1 MNETKKAQVTSA
13 NITKGGVGK
22 TTIIYNGAYF
32 LTMLKL
38 KKVLI
43 ADFDFQ
49 MNLTNRFIPVNQRKD
64 LIKPEND
71 VLNFFKNDT
80 IPEPILV
87 DDNLWLIPGN
97 PKLAE
102 LLDDVKNKK
111 QRNYL
116 LQWYYSNMEKLSEQ
130 YDFILFDTHND
141 HNMITDNILAVSDK
155 VIAIADVDGDSMS
168 MLADEVN
175 HINKLKKLIVNPIT
189 GESFVNTKVVK
200 IGNKIIADAAKHPDT
215 STANVDHR
223 NFVKA
228 FNQIMEVDDS
238 FLGYFWERGPLAKA
252 KTENKSM
259 FHLKNDARYNKKI
272 ILSFIKNQKNCLKRF
287 LTFNK

>member
-1 MNETKKAQVTSA
+1 MNDLKKVQVVSA

-22 TTIIYNGAYF
+22 TTIIYNCAYF

-49 MNLTNRFIPVNQRKD
+49 MNLTNRFIPLNQRKN

-71 VLNFFKNDT
+71 VLNFFRDGT
-80 IPEPILV
+80 VPEPILV
-87 DDNLWLIPGN
+87 DDSLWLIPGN
-97 PKLAE
+97 PKLEE
-102 LLDDVKNKK
+102 LLDDVKNGK

-116 LQWYYSNMEKLSEQ
+116 LQWYYSNLEKLSEQ
-130 YDFILFDTHND
+130 YDYILFDTHND

-168 MLADEVN
+168 MLADEDN

-200 IGNKIIADAAKHPDT
+200 IGNKILADAAKNPEA
-215 STANVDHR
+215 SNANVDHR
-223 NFVKA
+223 DFVKA
-228 FNQIMEVDDS
+228 FNQMMEIDDS
-238 FLGYFWERGPLAKA
+238 FLGYFWDRGPLAKA

-259 FHLKNDARYNKKI
+259 FHLKTDARYNKKNN
-272 ILSFIKNQKNCLKRF
+272 LEFYQKSEELFEKIF
-287 LTFNK
+287 SAL

>member
-1 MNETKKAQVTSA
+1 MNDSKKVQVISA

-22 TTIIYNGAYF
+22 TTIIYNCAYF
-32 LTMLKL
+32 LTMLKA

-49 MNLTNRFIPVNQRKD
+49 MNLTNRFIPVNQRKI

-71 VLNFFKNDT
+71 VLNFFKDGT

-97 PKLAE
+97 PKLEE
-102 LLDDVKNKK
+102 LLDDVKNGK

-116 LQWYYSNMEKLSEQ
+116 LQWYYSNLEKLSEQ
-130 YDFILFDTHND
+130 YDYILFDTHND

-175 HINKLKKLIVNPIT
+175 HINRLKKLIVNPVT

-200 IGNKIIADAAKHPDT
+200 IGNKIIADAAKNPHT
-215 STANVDHR
+215 SNANIDHR
-223 NFVKA
+223 EFVKA
-228 FNQIMEVDDS
+228 FNHMMELDES

-259 FHLKNDARYNKKI
+259 FQLKDDPRYNKKNNVEFYKYSEDLFEKI
-272 ILSFIKNQKNCLKRF
+272 IKF
-287 LTFNK
+287 

>member
-1 MNETKKAQVTSA
+1 MNNSKTVQVISA

-32 LTMLKL
+32 LTMLKG
-38 KKVLI
+38 KKVLL

-49 MNLTNRFIPVNQRKD
+49 MNLTNRFIPVNQRTNK
-64 LIKPEND
+64 IKPEND
-71 VLNFFKNDT
+71 VLNFFGSDS
-80 IPEPILV
+80 IPEPLQV
-87 DDNLWLIPGN
+87 DNNLWLIPGN
-97 PKLAE
+97 PKLEE
-102 LLDDVKNKK
+102 LLDDVKNGK

-116 LQWYYSNMEKLSEQ
+116 LQWYYSNLEKLSEQ
-130 YDFILFDTHND
+130 YDYILFDTHND

-168 MLADEVN
+168 MLVDEVN
-175 HINKLKKLIVNPIT
+175 HINKLKKLIVNPVT

-200 IGNKIIADAAKHPDT
+200 IGNKIIADAAKNPNT
-215 STANVDHR
+215 SNSNVDHR
-223 NFVKA
+223 EFVKA
-228 FNQIMEVDDS
+228 LNQMMEVDDS

-259 FHLKNDARYNKKI
+259 FHLKSDVRYNKKNN
-272 ILSFIKNQKNCLKRF
+272 LDFYLKSEALF
-287 LTFNK
+287 DKIFQ

>member
-71 VLNFFKNDT
+71 VLNFFKNDI

-97 PKLAE
+97 PKLE
-102 LLDDVKNKK
+102 
-111 QRNYL
+111 
-116 LQWYYSNMEKLSEQ
+116 
-130 YDFILFDTHND
+130 
-141 HNMITDNILAVSDK
+141 
-155 VIAIADVDGDSMS
+155 
-168 MLADEVN
+168 
-175 HINKLKKLIVNPIT
+175 
-189 GESFVNTKVVK
+189 
-200 IGNKIIADAAKHPDT
+200 IGRAH
-215 STANVDHR
+215 V
-223 NFVKA
+223 
-228 FNQIMEVDDS
+228 
-238 FLGYFWERGPLAKA
+238 
-252 KTENKSM
+252 
-259 FHLKNDARYNKKI
+259 
-272 ILSFIKNQKNCLKRF
+272 
-287 LTFNK
+287 